1 MVITGCQTGM
11 REEKIVELKLS
22 QCDFVQGRI
31 NIGGTEMKN
40 DEPFSIKMTQTVKDT
55 LMGVIKSRKVI
66 SPYVFVNEKGQPWT
80 PNAVSVAFGRAC
92 KRAAIEDLRF
102 HDLRHDFASLLINNG
117 ASLSQVQHALNQ
129 KDPRMAARYAHLFP
143 ENRDVVDRIANEGT
157 AGILLRVGETAG
169 NSTTPLLPKR
179 GKQKGSLVVTP

>member
-1 MVITGCQTGM
+1 M

-40 DEPFSIKMTQTVKDT
+40 DEPFSIKMTPTVKET
-55 LMGVIKSRKVI
+55 LLKVIKSRKLI
-66 SPYVFVNEKGQPWT
+66 SHYVFVDDKGQPWA

-92 KRAAIEDLRF
+92 KRAKIEDLRF

-143 ENRDVVDRIANEGT
+143 ENRDVVDRIDDEGT
-157 AGILLRVGETAG
+157 AGILLRVGVAG
-169 NSTTPLLPKR
+169 NSTTPLLPEGKKDKKKR
-179 GKQKGSLVVTP
+179 SHLP